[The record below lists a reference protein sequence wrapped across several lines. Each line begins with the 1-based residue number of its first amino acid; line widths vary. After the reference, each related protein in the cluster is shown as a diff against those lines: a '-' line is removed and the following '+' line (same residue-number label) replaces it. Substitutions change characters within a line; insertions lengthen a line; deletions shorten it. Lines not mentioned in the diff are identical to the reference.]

1 MEEDVSLLSAAK
13 VNYVKYN
20 LNKAQLT
27 GLKNQYKRKM
37 KRYRTYSFK
46 TPKNR
51 DPKLHQESFMVNNDS
66 YVGKYK
72 LQDYVV
78 GSDEEEY
85 DS

>member
-51 DPKLHQESFMVNNDS
+51 DPKLH
-66 YVGKYK
+66 
-72 LQDYVV
+72 
-78 GSDEEEY
+78 
-85 DS
+85 